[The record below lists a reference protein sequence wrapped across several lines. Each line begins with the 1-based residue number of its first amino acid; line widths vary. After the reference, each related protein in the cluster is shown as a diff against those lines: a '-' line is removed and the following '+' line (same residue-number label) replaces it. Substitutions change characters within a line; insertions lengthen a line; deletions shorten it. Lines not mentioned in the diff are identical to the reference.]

1 MNGCRKGTVIQMS
14 YCVNCGVELDSSLKE
29 CPLCHT
35 PVIHPGELQKTGLT
49 SPYPEKKGQVETVK
63 RKDLGILLT
72 IVLSASAIG
81 CALLNLFVFTGS
93 LWSLLIIGICII
105 LFVLSIPAVIYT
117 RQPIYLSLLLDGIAI
132 GAYLYMITFLTASSR
147 WFWQLA
153 VPIVLLVTA
162 LMEIF
167 TFLLRKLPV
176 SIISTAIYL
185 FAEAAV
191 LCAGIELFI
200 DRFTGSP
207 LRLSWSAVVLT
218 ACGIIVV
225 ALVTI
230 LSKRRLRDAVQRRLH
245 F

>member
-1 MNGCRKGTVIQMS
+1 MS
-14 YCVNCGVELDSSLKE
+14 YCVNCGVELDASLQT

-35 PVIHPGELQKTGLT
+35 PVINPKEIKNAMPDF
-49 SPYPEKKGQVETVK
+49 PYPQEKGQVEVVK
-63 RKDLGILLT
+63 RKDLGLLIT
-72 IVLSASAIG
+72 IVLSATALSCG
-81 CALLNLFVFTGS
+81 LLNLLVFTGTS
-93 LWSLLIIGICII
+93 WSLLIIGICIL
-105 LFVLSIPAVIYT
+105 LFVFAFPAVIYT
-117 RQPIYLSLLLDGIAI
+117 KLPIYLSLLFDGIAI
-132 GAYLYMITFLTASSR
+132 AVYLYLITYLTPSKR

>member
-1 MNGCRKGTVIQMS
+1 MS
-14 YCVNCGVELDSSLKE
+14 YCVNCGVELDASLQT

-35 PVIHPGELQKTGLT
+35 PVINPKEIKNAVPDF
-49 SPYPEKKGQVETVK
+49 PYPQEKGQVEVVK
-63 RKDLGILLT
+63 RKDLGLLIT
-72 IVLSASAIG
+72 IVLSATALSCG
-81 CALLNLFVFTGS
+81 LLNLLVFTGTS
-93 LWSLLIIGICII
+93 WSLLIIGICIL
-105 LFVLSIPAVIYT
+105 LFVFAFPAVIYT
-117 RQPIYLSLLLDGIAI
+117 KLPIYLSLLFDGIAI
-132 GAYLYMITFLTASSR
+132 AVYLYLITYLTPSKR